1 MDDDDM
7 IMKDAGKSIKN
18 QIKQFLKENY
28 KKGVCAISKTPDSD
42 GKFIVDCRK
51 DLKVIN
57 KNITSLTNEYF
68 KFGTV
73 NGEFNCSG
81 CKFLTSLDGAPE
93 TVYTFDCG
101 GCTSLTSLEGAPKE
115 VIASFYCNNCYSLT
129 SLEGAPEKLTYG
141 FDCESCTSLTSL
153 EGAPK
158 EVGGAFLCGYCKS
171 LVSLKGAPTTVS
183 HFSCNDCTSLTSL
196 EGAPKEVRDFF
207 KCDSCKV
214 TFTED
219 DVKQVSHVG
228 RLIIC

>member
-18 QIKQFLKENY
+18 QIKQFLTENY
-28 KKGVCAISKTPDSD
+28 KKGVCKISKTPDVD

-57 KNITSLTNEYF
+57 RNITSLTNEYF
-68 KFGTV
+68 KFGVV
-73 NGEFNCSG
+73 NGIFDCHDCTS
-81 CKFLTSLDGAPE
+81 LTSLEGAPE
-93 TVYTFDCG
+93 KVGGFDCSR
-101 GCTSLTSLEGAPKE
+101 CTSLTSLEGAPKE
-115 VIASFYCNNCYSLT
+115 VTGSFYCNNCTSLT
-129 SLEGAPEKLTYG
+129 SLEGAPEKVKYG
-141 FDCESCTSLTSL
+141 FNCESCTSLTSL

-158 EVGGAFLCGYCKS
+158 EVGGAFLCGYYNS
-171 LVSLKGAPTTVS
+171 LVSLKGAPTTVR
-183 HFSCNDCTSLTSL
+183 HFSCNDCKSLTSL

-207 KCDSCKV
+207 VCDSCKV

-228 RLIIC
+228 GSIRC